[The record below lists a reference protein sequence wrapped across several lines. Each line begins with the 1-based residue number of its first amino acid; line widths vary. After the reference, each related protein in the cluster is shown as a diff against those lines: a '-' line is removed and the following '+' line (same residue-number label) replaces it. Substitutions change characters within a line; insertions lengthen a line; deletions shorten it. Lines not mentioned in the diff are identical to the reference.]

1 MLTFARLREV
11 NVERCSTWHKGFPND
26 GKWLGVDWSNA
37 AFGEM
42 GEAANEVKKLR
53 RWDTDTVGALDP
65 SREVILVKLGHE
77 IADTLIYLDLLEAF
91 YGIPARLGTHAD
103 LANFDFPNTEGWIG
117 SHWSNAAAGSMGK
130 VCRAV
135 EAMDLPAEHEP
146 RGVLAQAVTIT
157 ISDIGGLAKF
167 YGVDLSTAITSK
179 FNFISEREGLPHRL

>member
-1 MLTFARLREV
+1 MLTFARLREA

-37 AFGEM
+37 AFGEL
-42 GEAANEVKKLR
+42 GEAANVVKKLR
-53 RWDTDTVGALDP
+53 RIETGTKGALDP
-65 SREVILVKLGHE
+65 NREMLLVQLGHE

-91 YGIPARLGTHAD
+91 YGVPVRPGGHHD
-103 LANFDFPNTEGWIG
+103 LAIDFPHTDGWIG
-117 SHWSNAAAGSMGK
+117 SHWSNAAAGSMGR

-135 EAMDLPAEHEP
+135 EAMELPGDFEP
-146 RGVLAQAVTIT
+146 MGVLSQAVTVT

-167 YGVDLSTAITSK
+167 YGVDLSTAIVSK